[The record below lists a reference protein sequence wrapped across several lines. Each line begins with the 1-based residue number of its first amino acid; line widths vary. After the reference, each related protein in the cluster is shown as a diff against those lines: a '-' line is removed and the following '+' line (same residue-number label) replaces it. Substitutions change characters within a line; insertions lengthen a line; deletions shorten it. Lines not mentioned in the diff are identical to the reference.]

1 MVVRGNHDA
10 AVVTP
15 GADTMHR
22 VAEEAIVWTRA
33 RLDERHRALLAS
45 LPLLVRRGDLVF
57 VHSSAERPADWT
69 YVTDPVHASASLR
82 AAGTRYVFSGH
93 VHEPILY
100 YTALADRP
108 VAFKP
113 VPGVAIPVPPRRQ
126 WLAIVGS
133 AGQPRDGNTAACY
146 AMLDLE
152 AERLTFQRVPYDWST
167 TAAKIR
173 AVGLPE
179 RLAHRLE
186 RGSELGRARSR
197 HRRGRLRRRGAGP
210 RGRDGRALPRQ
221 RAGRRLP
228 AHHEGA
234 AARPGGA
241 GVERHLVR
249 DRADGAGGAPRPARA
264 ALRDLARG
272 RRAAVH
278 RHGVRPGPLA
288 RRVGG
293 ARATSCGGGGAAR
306 RRGGDGAARASPPG
320 RDPPRREALE
330 RHDPAGRRGGPHRLR
345 ARHHGHYPDL
355 LAEEVRRP
363 VGSAPYIAPEQVLG
377 VRCDP
382 RSDIFALGAVLYE
395 LATGELPF
403 GAPSSQAT
411 LRRRLWRDPVP
422 PRAIARDV
430 PEWLQHVILRCL
442 EVDAG
447 VRYPTAAQ
455 VAFDLSHPAEVTAG
469 ERGLRTRRAG
479 PWQVLKKWVKAIGFE
494 PAPCP
499 QPSVYIAGASIVL
512 AAVATAHSDAAQAE
526 AIREAVGRVVA
537 AGGHV
542 RLACVTVVPPSSDLG
557 GSAPHDTATSQ
568 RLRHRVLLRH
578 WAEPLKPRA
587 RRSPSTC
594 SRRTTRQRRCSS
606 TRERTRWTTS
616 SSARRRTTSG
626 CTGCSARSRRASR
639 PTRRRSRAQL
649 LRRLGT
655 VSMKV
660 AAEAPCTV
668 TLVRA
673 AAAGA

>member
-1 MVVRGNHDA
+1 VNLGALDPGTVVDAFVVEEQVHAGGMAVLYRVSAPDA
-10 AVVTP
+10 AFPLIMKVPRLGPGEPASSVISFEIEQMVLAALRGPHVPRFVTSRE
-15 GADTMHR
+15 D
-22 VAEEAIVWTRA
+22 
-33 RLDERHRALLAS
+33 
-45 LPLLVRRGDLVF
+45 
-57 VHSSAERPADWT
+57 AERPYIVME
-69 YVTDPVHASASLR
+69 YVQGRSLDEWVER
-82 AAGTRYVFSGH
+82 APLPAEEVARLGAAVA
-93 VHEPILY
+93 
-100 YTALADRP
+100 TALHALHLQDAIHLD
-108 VAFKP
+108 VKP
-113 VPGVAIPVPPRRQ
+113 SNVMI
-126 WLAIVGS
+126 
-133 AGQPRDGNTAACY
+133 
-146 AMLDLE
+146 
-152 AERLTFQRVPYDWST
+152 
-167 TAAKIR
+167 
-173 AVGLPE
+173 
-179 RLAHRLE
+179 
-186 RGSELGRARSR
+186 
-197 HRRGRLRRRGAGP
+197 
-210 RGRDGRALPRQ
+210 
-221 RAGRRLP
+221 
-228 AHHEGA
+228 
-234 AARPGGA
+234 RPGGEA
-241 GVERHLVR
+241 VLIDFG
-249 DRADGAGGAPRPARA
+249 
-264 ALRDLARG
+264 LA
-272 RRAAVH
+272 
-278 RHGVRPGPLA
+278 
-288 RRVGG
+288 
-293 ARATSCGGGGAAR
+293 
-306 RRGGDGAARASPPG
+306 
-320 RDPPRREALE
+320 
-330 RHDPAGRRGGPHRLR
+330 
-345 ARHHGHYPDL
+345 HHGHYPDL

-537 AGGHV
+537 AGGHS

-578 WAEPLKPRA
+578 WAEPLKLPGTQISFHVLEANNPAAALLEYARANAVDHIVIGAPPHDVRLHGMLGAVAPRVA
-587 RRSPSTC
+587 PDAAP
-594 SRRTTRQRRCSS
+594 
-606 TRERTRWTTS
+606 E
-616 SSARRRTTSG
+616 
-626 CTGCSARSRRASR
+626 
-639 PTRRRSRAQL
+639 PLQL